1 MFYKKR
7 IKDLEERVDGL
18 RQSWGE
24 QYESA
29 SDARAEKDVLFR
41 SAIKKMYELS
51 GYEVMITSR
60 FSYSDA
66 LVDEGWTLIDKG
78 NSGAVYYRK
87 KKESNG

>member
-7 IKDLEERVDGL
+7 IKDLEERVGVL
-18 RQSWGE
+18 SEGWSK

-29 SDARAEKDVLFR
+29 SDDRAEKDVLFR
-41 SAIKKMYELS
+41 AAMKKMYELS

-60 FSYSDA
+60 FAYSDA
-66 LVDEGWTLIDKG
+66 FIEEGWTLIDKS
-78 NSGAVYYRK
+78 NSGSVYYRK